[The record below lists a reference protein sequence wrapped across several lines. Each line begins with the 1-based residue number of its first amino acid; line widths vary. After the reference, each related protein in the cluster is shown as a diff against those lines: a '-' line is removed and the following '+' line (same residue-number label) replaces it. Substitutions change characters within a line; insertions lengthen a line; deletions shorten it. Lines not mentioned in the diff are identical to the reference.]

1 MWLRTLYIIF
11 TFFPYLSVQDSACVC
26 TTVPC
31 PEAGENE
38 IVMGNGGVQMS
49 YLYELHNTIPVVV
62 SAKGTLTPESLD
74 HGTDTTSC
82 TQKYSRLLED
92 DGEQS
97 CDAGHILA
105 NRLGGYGNEP
115 LNIFP
120 QNSSINRGDYA
131 QFEGD
136 IYDCMVNST
145 QGFLTWEFIY
155 PGSQNTQPTYVKYS
169 ATFEDSL
176 CGSLY
181 QEFSNA

>member
-1 MWLRTLYIIF
+1 
-11 TFFPYLSVQDSACVC
+11 VC

-31 PEAGENE
+31 PVIGEND

-49 YLYELHNTIPVVV
+49 YVYELHNTMPVVV

-82 TQKYSRLLED
+82 TQKYSRILED

-120 QNSSINRGDYA
+120 QNSSINRGSYA

-136 IYDCMVNST
+136 IYDCMQSSS

-155 PGSQNTQPTYVKYS
+155 PGSQYTQPTHVKYS
-169 ATFEDSL
+169 ATFADST
-176 CGSLY
+176 CESLY
-181 QEFSNA
+181 EEFSNA

>member
-1 MWLRTLYIIF
+1 MWSRTFYII
-11 TFFPYLSVQDSACVC
+11 SVFLVGVSSQESPCVC

-31 PEAGENE
+31 PVIGEND

-49 YLYELHNTIPVVV
+49 YVYELHNTMPVVV

-82 TQKYSRLLED
+82 TQKYSRILED

-120 QNSSINRGDYA
+120 QNSSINRGSYA

-136 IYDCMVNST
+136 IYDCMQSSS

-155 PGSQNTQPTYVKYS
+155 PGSQYTQPTHVKYS
-169 ATFEDSL
+169 ATFADST

-181 QEFSNA
+181 EEFSNA